1 MKTPTLASALLLGSV
16 LLSLPALASPTDR
29 ILLVSRVGT
38 PSAANAKLVDDVI
51 TALGDQAPANGSTLQ
66 VAIERAISFDA
77 GSVDEPVKPLA
88 LIKSGRS
95 AFLQGNYQQAIL
107 ALSSATRQ
115 LSVRDAL
122 LARDQQ
128 LRGPLQ
134 EALFYL
140 AHAHLRA
147 NETTKAVAVVTEA
160 IRSFPDNNPNVSK
173 FAPDLVQ
180 LYRRVS
186 LELKRQSHAT
196 LSIRSAKPGC
206 LAFVNGRYIGI
217 TPTKA
222 RGLLPGKYRVYL
234 QRPGATGRVHLTELT
249 TSNREITI
257 EHGLDAA
264 IVTSPRVGLSY
275 ASDAE
280 QRAHEHAH
288 AIAIG
293 RAVDAQEITIIG
305 FVRHMGRRVVQG
317 QVLGVATGRVLR
329 SALLATE
336 PTAPT
341 PAETKALA
349 RFLLSGQAGDG
360 VIIGTARPLTPTK
373 PPTTS
378 NGNNDSFFR
387 AGIWKWIT
395 LGVGVAS
402 AGAGIALIALDGK
415 GNCGTERCPDSYNT
429 LAPGIIL
436 TAVGGAA
443 LVTSVVL
450 FIVDAKQGSSEKA
463 TKSALIAPWAGRRSA
478 GVLATWQF

>member
-1 MKTPTLASALLLGSV
+1 MKTPILASALLLGSII
-16 LLSLPALASPTDR
+16 LSSPALASPTDR

-38 PSAANAKLVDDVI
+38 PTPSESKLVDDIVA
-51 TALGDQAPANGSTLQ
+51 ALGDQAPAHGSTLQ
-66 VAIERAISFDA
+66 VAIERSISFDA
-77 GSVDEPVKPLA
+77 GPVDEPTKPLA

-95 AFLQGNYQQAIL
+95 AFLQGNYRQAIL

-115 LSVRDAL
+115 LAVCDAL

-196 LSIRSAKPGC
+196 LTIRSAKPGC

-234 QRPGATGRVHLTELT
+234 QRPGATGRVHVTELT

-336 PTAPT
+336 PAAPT

-360 VIIGTARPLTPTK
+360 VIIGPARPLTPTE

-378 NGNNDSFFR
+378 AKNDGFFR
-387 AGIWKWIT
+387 VGIWKWIT

-415 GNCGTERCPDSYNT
+415 GSCGTERCPDSYNT

-443 LVTSVVL
+443 LITSVVL

-463 TKSALIAPWAGRRSA
+463 TKSALFAPWAGRRSA
-478 GVLATWQF
+478 GLLATWQF